1 MFFFDSRVR
10 GIAVITEKLEEAETR
25 VTHVDSTE
33 HFDLAQEILL
43 GGDIAT
49 LAEQFSDDFDV

>member
-1 MFFFDSRVR
+1 M
-10 GIAVITEKLEEAETR
+10 ITEKLEEAETR